1 MHTDTLTTDSLLDDI
16 LDPSMSAPAICRAH
30 DITLA
35 QLIEFLEGPEFQQLT
50 QATHLLS
57 ESRTRLLALD
67 IAPRAMQALDQSTES
82 DEESRLLNE
91 TIRKSASKLLTIA
104 RQSTAATHRLP
115 QARGKDIS
123 QTNAPHPASSPG
135 HPGEVSALADGGGL
149 PSNQQHPHTPVPAHA
164 SSPGHPGE
172 VSPRSGDGGG
182 LPSNHPL
189 PHTPT
194 PSHASS
200 PGHPGVVSP
209 RSGVGGGLESNLPP
223 PARSST
229 TPTQAL
235 AAAAGS
241 IHPPRP
247 PTNGNSYRTAPLD
260 HPLPS

>member
-30 DITLA
+30 AITLA

-104 RQSTAATHRLP
+104 RQSTAATHRP
-115 QARGKDIS
+115 QQTRGDG
-123 QTNAPHPASSPG
+123 TRPTDTPHHASSPG
-135 HPGEVSALADGGGL
+135 HPGKVSPRSGDGGGL

-182 LPSNHPL
+182 L
-189 PHTPT
+189 
-194 PSHASS
+194 
-200 PGHPGVVSP
+200 
-209 RSGVGGGLESNLPP
+209 ESNLPP
-223 PARSST
+223 PAR
-229 TPTQAL
+229 PAQAL

-260 HPLPS
+260 HLLPS